1 MAKAP
6 LSQTLFLTEDGST
19 IAVTLANAVTIP
31 PLLPPAP
38 DFIDAP
44 SISGTPMVGETL
56 TGNLGTIS
64 NGIVSARQWLRDGVA
79 ISGAT
84 AASYTPVTADVGK
97 MVAFRVTATG
107 LGGEATATSQAVTVA
122 PARRAFFSNPFF
134 SNPFF
139 TRA

>member
-19 IAVTLANAVTIP
+19 IDVTVSNAVTIP

-38 DFIDAP
+38 SFIDAP
-44 SISGTPMVGETL
+44 SVSGTPMVGETL
-56 TGNLGTIS
+56 TGNPGTVS
-64 NGIVSARQWLRDGVA
+64 NGSVSALQWLRDGVA

-84 AASYTPVTADVGK
+84 AASYTPVLADAGK
-97 MVAFRVTATG
+97 TVAFRVTAAG
-107 LGGEATATSQAVTVA
+107 PGGTTVATSQAMTVS
-122 PARRAFFSNPFF
+122 PARRAFFSHPFF